1 MEKDDDRTNGRKRAG
16 RRLAGLMRSAQD
28 GDGEAYAVLLSEAA
42 GLARIAI
49 RERLRGLP
57 AQDVEDLVQ
66 DILLSVHRAR
76 ATFDPNR
83 PFSPWLMA
91 IARHRIADSARRYAR
106 RTREAM
112 IESAEMLAGEDAD
125 GAIPRDHDMPA
136 LARAMASLPDRQ
148 RQAIEL
154 VKLRE
159 MSLQEAA
166 AVTGTSTG
174 AVKVAVHRGI
184 GALRKAL
191 GGKE

>member
-1 MEKDDDRTNGRKRAG
+1 
-16 RRLAGLMRSAQD
+16 MRSAQD
-28 GDGEAYAVLLSEAA
+28 GNGEAYAVLLSEAA
-42 GLARIAI
+42 GLVRTAVRQ
-49 RERLRGLP
+49 RLRGLP

-66 DILLSVHRAR
+66 DVLLSVHRAR
-76 ATFDPNR
+76 ATFDPDR
-83 PFSPWLMA
+83 PFLPWLMA
-91 IARHRIADSARRYAR
+91 IARHRIADGARRHAR

-112 IESAEMLAGEDAD
+112 IESAEMLAGEDAER
-125 GAIPRDHDMPA
+125 AIPGNRDTPA
-136 LARAMASLPDRQ
+136 LARALASLPDRQ

-174 AVKVAVHRGI
+174 AIKIAVHRGI

-191 GGKE
+191 GEKE